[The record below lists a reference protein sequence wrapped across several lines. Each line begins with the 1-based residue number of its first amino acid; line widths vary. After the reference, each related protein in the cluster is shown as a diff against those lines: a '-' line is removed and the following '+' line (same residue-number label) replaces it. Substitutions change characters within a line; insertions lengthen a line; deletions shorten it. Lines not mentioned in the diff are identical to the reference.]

1 MKLNIEKYSDIIS
14 LYPSFVSHQ
23 FRKIFTEDT
32 KAHALKTILECFE
45 ILLNHLTFFALCQ
58 LIHLCKTNSNF
69 VDTRLKEKV
78 ISRLIHKFSLG
89 SKVEIFRDLLTY
101 FKNSENDGIFK
112 EFLDRK
118 EDVKDFFEKASL
130 LVTFR
135 NDLEHKKIQLTDEN
149 EDIYFSEYFPYLESL
164 ILDCSFFRNIKIL
177 LPVETIRADIKFLE
191 FSGASQKPLIRR
203 VENLDVVLENNKCHI
218 GSSNGSFIIPAH
230 PFWQYTLIK
239 DEYLLLFGQFDDDKK
254 VILSENFKGTSIIDK
269 GVQLQ
274 VFLEAIQPLY
284 PDYTYQSN
292 PYLSG
297 YDFLILN
304 HKFNLKLLSPDG
316 DTDTREDLS
325 FIKIKYL
332 DKNVVQTHKDTNDEE
347 IEDTIPFSYHDAPI
361 YPISDEIFNLKAT
374 DEKGEELSILYDIE
388 SEGFRDFKIGMKK
401 ILEFEEK
408 SSIVATYFEPMLF
421 SDILEKNKEYYE
433 IDIEQPIKLLEFKLE
448 LIPDYE
454 FESFEINYLNNREF
468 PKKKIQNKKI
478 EVNEHGNSQLYLS
491 IKEPEIGKTFI
502 INFKIK
508 KTKFFNK
515 DFIPKKDAFRTGL
528 SVYQWIKE
536 QNAVEYNIFNE
547 SDGSI
552 KIIPKN

>member
-32 KAHALKTILECFE
+32 KSHALKTILECFE

-69 VDTRLKEKV
+69 VDTKLKEKV

-89 SKVEIFRDLLTY
+89 SKVEIFRDLLMY
-101 FKNSENDGIFK
+101 FKSSENEGIFL
-112 EFLDRK
+112 EFLDKK

-149 EDIYFSEYFPYLESL
+149 EDSFFSEYFPYLESL

-177 LPVETIRADIKFLE
+177 LPIETIRTDIKFLE
-191 FSGASQKPLIRR
+191 FAGASQKPLIRR
-203 VENLDVVLENNKCHI
+203 VENIDVVLENNKCHI
-218 GSSNGSFIIPAH
+218 GNLNGSFIVPAH
-230 PFWQYTLIK
+230 PFWQYSLIK

-254 VILSENFKGTSIIDK
+254 VILSENFKGTSLIDK
-269 GVQLQ
+269 GAQLQ

-284 PDYTYQSN
+284 PDYKYQSN

-304 HKFNLKLLSPDG
+304 HKLNLKLLSPDG
-316 DTDTREDLS
+316 DIETNES
-325 FIKIKYL
+325 INFIKIKYYENSKPKINTDL
-332 DKNVVQTHKDTNDEE
+332 DFEE
-347 IEDTIPFSYHDAPI
+347 STQDYIPFGYHDAPL
-361 YPISDEIFNLKAT
+361 YPISDELFNLKARN
-374 DEKGEELSILYDIE
+374 EKGEDLEAEYDIHN
-388 SEGFRDFKIGMKK
+388 EGFRDFKIGVNK
-401 ILEFEEK
+401 IMSFEEK
-408 SSIVATYFEPMLF
+408 DTSNLSYSEPMLF
-421 SDILEKNKEYYE
+421 SGFLEDNEDYYE
-433 IDIEQPIKLLEFKLE
+433 IDIEQPIKLFELNFE
-448 LIPDYE
+448 LIQDYE
-454 FESFEINYLNNREF
+454 FSSFEIKYSNKEF
-468 PKKKIQNKKI
+468 PKKKIINNKI
-478 EVNEHGNSQLYLS
+478 GVNSKGNSYLYLS

-502 INFKIK
+502 IDFHIR
-508 KTKFFNK
+508 KTEKFRH
-515 DFIPKKDAFRTGL
+515 DYIPKKDSFRTGL
-528 SVYQWIKE
+528 NLYKWIKNHPAE
-536 QNAVEYNIFNE
+536 EYEILEE

-552 KIIPKN
+552 RIIPKK